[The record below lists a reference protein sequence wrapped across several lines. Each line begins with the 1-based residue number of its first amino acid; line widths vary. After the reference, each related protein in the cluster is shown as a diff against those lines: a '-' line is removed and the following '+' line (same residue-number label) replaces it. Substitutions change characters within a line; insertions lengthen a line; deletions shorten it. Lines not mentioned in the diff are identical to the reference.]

1 MVNTIKGNDHY
12 SKYLKYPTVSRLKL
26 EPIDESKTR
35 KLIEHLKNK
44 ISTGIDGISNKLIK
58 TAVNELVSPLTIVIN
73 QMLNTGVFP
82 NQLKISK
89 VIPKYKSK
97 DHTLLSNYRPIT
109 LLPSISKIFE
119 YVFLEQLSNY
129 FIQNNLLSS
138 QQYGFRAKHS
148 IELAALNLVDHLTYK
163 LDFGNIPTNIY
174 IDLSKAFDTLT
185 HSILLDKMSFY
196 GVNGI
201 AYDLLKSYLTQR
213 QQVVEYNGCIS
224 DKLLIKG
231 GVPQGSV
238 LGPFLFSIYINDL
251 PTSTTLFNMIMYA
264 DDTTLYC
271 DIKDVPNYENVLNV
285 ELCKITNWLAAN
297 KLSLNVGK
305 TKFMVF
311 HSDKKKVVYPKL
323 LINNI
328 EIERVDYF
336 NFLGLQLNDNLNW
349 NKHVKL

>member
-1 MVNTIKGNDHY
+1 MANTIKSNDHY

-26 EPIDESKTR
+26 EPIAESKTR

-44 ISTGIDGISNKLIK
+44 TSTGIDGISNKLIK
-58 TAVNELVSPLTIVIN
+58 TAVNELVSLLTIVIN

-97 DHTLLSNYRPIT
+97 DHTLLSNYRPIA

-148 IELAALNLVDHLTYK
+148 TELAALNLVDHLTYK
-163 LDFGNIPTNIY
+163 LDSGNIPTNIY
-174 IDLSKAFDTLT
+174 IDSSKAFDTLT

-196 GVNGI
+196 GVNGV

-213 QQVVEYNGCIS
+213 QQVAEYNGCIS
-224 DKLLIKG
+224 DKLFIKAG
-231 GVPQGSV
+231 
-238 LGPFLFSIYINDL
+238 LEYHKALCWDLFCFLFI
-251 PTSTTLFNMIMYA
+251 
-264 DDTTLYC
+264 
-271 DIKDVPNYENVLNV
+271 
-285 ELCKITNWLAAN
+285 
-297 KLSLNVGK
+297 
-305 TKFMVF
+305 
-311 HSDKKKVVYPKL
+311 
-323 LINNI
+323 
-328 EIERVDYF
+328 
-336 NFLGLQLNDNLNW
+336 
-349 NKHVKL
+349 

>member
-1 MVNTIKGNDHY
+1 MANTIKGNNHY
-12 SKYLKYPTVSRLKL
+12 SKYLKYPTFSRLKL

-44 ISTGIDGISNKLIK
+44 TSTGIDGISNKLIK
-58 TAVNELVSPLTIVIN
+58 INELVSPLTIVVN

-82 NQLKISK
+82 HQIKISK

-97 DHTLLSNYRPIT
+97 DHTHLSNYKPIA

-119 YVFLEQLSNY
+119 YVFLEQLLNY
-129 FIQNNLLSS
+129 FIQNNILSS

-148 IELAALNLVDHLTYK
+148 TELAALNLVDHLPYK
-163 LDFGNIPTNIY
+163 LDSGNIPTNIYIY

-196 GVNGI
+196 GVNGV

-224 DKLLIKG
+224 YKLLIKA

-238 LGPFLFSIYINDL
+238 LGHFLLSI
-251 PTSTTLFNMIMYA
+251 
-264 DDTTLYC
+264 
-271 DIKDVPNYENVLNV
+271 
-285 ELCKITNWLAAN
+285 
-297 KLSLNVGK
+297 
-305 TKFMVF
+305 
-311 HSDKKKVVYPKL
+311 
-323 LINNI
+323 
-328 EIERVDYF
+328 
-336 NFLGLQLNDNLNW
+336 
-349 NKHVKL
+349 